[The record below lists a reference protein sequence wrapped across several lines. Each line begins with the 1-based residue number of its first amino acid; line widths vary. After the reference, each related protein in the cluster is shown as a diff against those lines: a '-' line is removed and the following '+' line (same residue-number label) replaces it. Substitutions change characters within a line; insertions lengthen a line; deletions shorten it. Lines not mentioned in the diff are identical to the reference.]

1 MSTDRF
7 RSAEPEDLVVP
18 ARSLRSITPNDDAE
32 IKVTR
37 GIRVNVQ
44 GTVTLKGVDDS
55 TAVAVVLLAGQDYPY
70 RVKQVLDTGTDSD
83 LGIVGLY

>member
-7 RSAEPEDLVVP
+7 RSAEPDALMAP
-18 ARSLRSITPNDDAE
+18 ARSFRAITPSDDVE

-55 TAVAVVLLAGQDYPY
+55 VAAAVLLLAGVDYPY